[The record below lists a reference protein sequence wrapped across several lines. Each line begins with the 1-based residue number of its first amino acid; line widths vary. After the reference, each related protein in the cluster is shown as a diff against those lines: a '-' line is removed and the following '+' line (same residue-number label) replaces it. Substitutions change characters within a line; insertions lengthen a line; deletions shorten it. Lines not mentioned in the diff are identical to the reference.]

1 MRGQTTPA
9 LPGRLS
15 ESKETARDAQTISA
29 TEGGWELRRKGG
41 VNSGAVCQGACP
53 RAMSAH
59 DAPVSSR
66 ECVRMPECATAN
78 QAAGETCR
86 GAPLWGG
93 AVRAETSWGRGQAR
107 RGQGTRAG
115 PEGPAPQPALR
126 AA

>member
-9 LPGRLS
+9 LTGRLF
-15 ESKETARDAQTISA
+15 ESKETARDAQKTSA
-29 TEGGWELRRKGG
+29 TEGGWELRRTGG

-59 DAPVSSR
+59 DTPVSSR
-66 ECVRMPECATAN
+66 ECVRMPKYAMVN
-78 QAAGETCR
+78 QALGETCQE
-86 GAPLWGG
+86 APLWGG
-93 AVRAETSWGRGQAR
+93 AVRAETSWGEEVL

-115 PEGPAPQPALR
+115 PEGLAPQPALR